1 MCMSL
6 AWHQMIQ
13 PMLST
18 TFCPCY
24 GCGTRWCYPCCPQY
38 AWHSVYGLRTNEDC
52 RGSHRLQLKK
62 QLQGTWSV
70 SCSAWIGCIHSN
82 KTQICFQTSS
92 IVHSSQNQ
100 LQCLQQQKHSCHG
113 KDSKLEVYFWCHC
126 LRSCFN
132 HFLLWL
138 WIITDFYCRFVSC
151 FKKPLQNQSSLH
163 LKKP

>member
-1 MCMSL
+1 MCMSW
-6 AWHQMIQ
+6 AWHQMIE

-24 GCGTRWCYPCCPQY
+24 ACGTRWYYPCWAQY

-92 IVHSSQNQ
+92 IVQSSQTN
-100 LQCLQQQKHSCHG
+100 CSVCNN
-113 KDSKLEVYFWCHC
+113 
-126 LRSCFN
+126 RSIHVIVMTQTWSLFLTIMSLFVLLVQSLSSLIVN
-132 HFLLWL
+132 YNRFLLL
-138 WIITDFYCRFVSC
+138 VC
-151 FKKPLQNQSSLH
+151 KLLQ
-163 LKKP
+163 KTT

>member
-1 MCMSL
+1 MGMAPNDRTHVKHHILSMVW
-6 AWHQMIQ
+6 AWHQMIL
-13 PMLST
+13 PMLIT
-18 TFCPCY
+18 MCLTFSIWVEY
-24 GCGTRWCYPCCPQY
+24 KW
-38 AWHSVYGLRTNEDC
+38 
-52 RGSHRLQLKK
+52 RLQRITQTTIEE

-82 KTQICFQTSS
+82 KTQICCQTSS
-92 IVHSSQNQ
+92 IVQSSQNQ
-100 LQCLQQQKHSCHG
+100 LQSLQQQKHSCHG